1 MGLTDSLFNI
11 IVGRTDKVY
20 SPAQISAAISP
31 NKFDPNHPEV
41 VAVANTCV
49 KILAETMGRIP
60 LEVYKT
66 VEGEGK
72 LKDKKFYLYDIL
84 HTQPNG
90 WTNANMFFQALEY
103 HRNFRGNAYAFIHRH
118 QGSGRVTSLEVLDSR
133 RVCGYELRDGELYYL
148 VSKVDNPSDF
158 DAINATEMLHFRMQ
172 TEDGIWGIHP
182 MTSLK
187 TNMSLVHKGSLTMDT
202 FYENNAF
209 SPKALKS
216 TVASAN
222 TKHLDEALKDFETLY
237 AGAAKAGKVI
247 KLPPNTELQDLA
259 IDFQTAQI
267 IEGMKLNSQQISA
280 HYGVPVFMSSGD
292 YTQSKFNSIEAMQI
306 GFKVHTIAPIA
317 RMYKSELEMK
327 LLTDKDKALGRE
339 IEFNLNSLV
348 EPDTKTKTE
357 YFKNM
362 IYTGVMTPQLAAILE
377 GLPASEVQDIH
388 LIQSNMMGLEQ
399 YRTKGASEAKQQ
411 TNKQNNGNKEN

>member
-1 MGLTDSLFNI
+1 MGLYDSLVSI
-11 IVGRTDKVY
+11 IVGRTDKVNTP
-20 SPAQISAAISP
+20 SQISAAIAP
-31 NKFDPNHPEV
+31 NKFDTNHPET

-66 VEGEGK
+66 VKGKGK
-72 LKDKKFYLYDIL
+72 LKDKRFYLYDIL
-84 HTQPNG
+84 HTQPNN
-90 WTNANMFFQALEY
+90 WTNSNMFFQALEY
-103 HRNFRGNAYAFIHRH
+103 HRNFRGNSFALIHRNS
-118 QGSGRVTSLEVLDSR
+118 GSGRVEYLEVIDSR
-133 RVCGYELRDGELYYL
+133 RVIGYDLRGKELYYL
-148 VSKVDNPSDF
+148 VTREGDEKNY
-158 DAINATEMLHFRMQ
+158 DAINASNMLHFRMQ

-182 MTSLK
+182 MLSLK
-187 TNMSLVHKGSLTMDT
+187 TNMSLVHKGGLTMDT

-216 TVASAN
+216 TIQGKN
-222 TKHLDEALKDFETLY
+222 TKFLDEAIGDFETLY

-247 KLPPNTELQDLA
+247 KLPPNTELQDLV
-259 IDFQTAQI
+259 IDFQTAQV
-267 IEGMKLNSQQISA
+267 IESMRLSSQQISA
-280 HYGVPVFMSSGD
+280 HYGVPIFMATGD

-306 GFKVHTIAPIA
+306 GFKVHTIAPIT
-317 RMYKSELEMK
+317 RMYKAELQMK
-327 LLTDKDKALGRE
+327 LLTSTDLLAGRE
-339 IEFNLNSLV
+339 IEFNINSLV

-362 IYTGVMTPQLAAILE
+362 IYTGVMTPQTAAIFE

-399 YRTKGASEAKQQ
+399 YKNKGSQQ
-411 TNKQNNGNKEN
+411 TPKEPTNDDK